1 MLNDVPHPSA
11 KLHRIGA
18 RDVLAGHPD
27 TTRGR
32 LDQAVDHLHR
42 GRLPAP
48 RWANEHHERATRDIE
63 REFLHGDRSV
73 GVALRHSVQPDER
86 IFGTVAAV
94 ALHAATLTDGC
105 LVRNDWLCLE
115 YLQSRGGELASAT
128 VQHVYLT
135 VASLL
140 LGIALALP
148 LAVLTHR
155 SRPAQGFV
163 LGASTAIYTVPS
175 IAMFSL
181 LLPLTG
187 LNASTVIIGLAL
199 YSLTILVRNILAGL
213 DAVPAD
219 VLDAA
224 KGMGYGSARILLR
237 VQLPLA
243 MPTIFA
249 GLRVAAVSTV
259 ALVTVGFLVGY
270 GGLGNLIYEGLTS
283 FFKAQVLTASVL
295 CVLLA
300 VAADALLFATER
312 LATPWRRARS

>member
-1 MLNDVPHPSA
+1 M
-11 KLHRIGA
+11 
-18 RDVLAGHPD
+18 
-27 TTRGR
+27 
-32 LDQAVDHLHR
+32 
-42 GRLPAP
+42 
-48 RWANEHHERATRDIE
+48 
-63 REFLHGDRSV
+63 
-73 GVALRHSVQPDER
+73 
-86 IFGTVAAV
+86 

>member
-1 MLNDVPHPSA
+1 
-11 KLHRIGA
+11 
-18 RDVLAGHPD
+18 
-27 TTRGR
+27 
-32 LDQAVDHLHR
+32 
-42 GRLPAP
+42 
-48 RWANEHHERATRDIE
+48 
-63 REFLHGDRSV
+63 
-73 GVALRHSVQPDER
+73 
-86 IFGTVAAV
+86 V

-140 LGIALALP
+140 LGIALAFP

-224 KGMGYGSARILLR
+224 KGMGYGSARILLT

-243 MPTIFA
+243 MPSIFA

-300 VAADALLFATER
+300 VAADALLVATER